1 MNSKVKGKR
10 FELELAAKLRE
21 YGYEARRT
29 AQYSGKT
36 EESADVIGLPGIHI
50 EAKHQEQMRLYEWM
64 AQAVRDAKGTLPAV
78 FHRKNKEGIL
88 VTMRFEDWMQL
99 YQGAEGNDL
108 PIAMGVYSEA
118 LNGLKEFLE
127 ASNAES

>member
-21 YGYEARRT
+21 YGYDARRT
-29 AQYSGKT
+29 VQYSGKT

-50 EAKHQEQMRLYEWM
+50 EAKHQETMRLYEWM

-99 YQGAEGNDL
+99 YK
-108 PIAMGVYSEA
+108 EA
-118 LNGLKEFLE
+118 HRDRT
-127 ASNAES
+127 

>member
-1 MNSKVKGKR
+1 LNSKVKGKR

-50 EAKHQEQMRLYEWM
+50 EAKHQEAMRLYEWM
-64 AQAVRDAKGTLPAV
+64 EQAERDAKGTLPAV
-78 FHRKNKEGIL
+78 FHRKNRADIL
-88 VTMRFEDWMQL
+88 VTMKFDDWMKL
-99 YQGAEGNDL
+99 YKEAHRAED
-108 PIAMGVYSEA
+108 
-118 LNGLKEFLE
+118 K
-127 ASNAES
+127 

>member
-1 MNSKVKGKR
+1 MNSHAKGKR
-10 FELELAAKLRE
+10 FELELSAKLRE

-64 AQAVRDAKGTLPAV
+64 AQAVRDAKDTLPAV
-78 FHRKNKEGIL
+78 FHKKNREDIL
-88 VTMRFEDWMQL
+88 VTMRFDDWMQL
-99 YQGAEGNDL
+99 YK
-108 PIAMGVYSEA
+108 EA
-118 LNGLKEFLE
+118 H
-127 ASNAES
+127 NAES